1 MRAVDIIIKKRN
13 GQALSEAEIE
23 FFVQGFTNGEIT
35 DYQAAA
41 WAMAVYFQGMNT
53 AETVALTM
61 AMVSSG
67 RQLDL
72 SDIAPVVADKH
83 STGGV
88 GDKTTMVVAPLVAA
102 TGLPVGKM
110 SGRGLGYFG
119 GTIDKLETIPGF
131 RANLSDAEFRAALAQ
146 NGLVV
151 TGQSSDLAPADGKF
165 YALRD
170 VTGTVESLPLIAS
183 SVMSKKIAAGTNC
196 IVLDVKHGKGAFMKS
211 LADATALAKAMT
223 GIGQGVG
230 RKVRAV
236 LSSMEQPLG
245 LAVGNALEVR
255 EAVETLQGHGPSD
268 LLELAFLLGSQLLM
282 MAGHASDETQA
293 RRRLQEVLDSGAA
306 FAKYKAFIATQGGDV
321 RVLDDLD
328 RLPRAPHIEE
338 LPATQ
343 AGYVAAIDAEQIG
356 IAGYTLGTGRKVKTD
371 QIDPS
376 VGLVLHKKVGDRVE
390 RGESLLQIHAASPS
404 QAETVRDQL
413 LQAYRFS
420 SSPTAVPPLVDLI
433 I

>member
-1 MRAVDIIIKKRN
+1 MRAVDVIIKKRG
-13 GQALSEAEIE
+13 GQSLSDAEIS
-23 FFVQGFTNGEIT
+23 FFIEGFNRGEIP

-41 WAMAVYFQGMNT
+41 FAMAVFFQGMEP
-53 AETVALTM
+53 AETVALTQ
-61 AMVSSG
+61 AMVRSG
-67 RQLDL
+67 HQLDL

-119 GTIDKLETIPGF
+119 GTVDKLETIPGF
-131 RANLSDAEFRAALAQ
+131 RATLTEAEFREALAK

-151 TGQSSDLAPADGKF
+151 AGQSQDLAPADGKL

-196 IVLDVKHGKGAFMKS
+196 IVLDVKYGKGAFMKN
-211 LADATALAKAMT
+211 LDDATALAHAMVE
-223 GIGQGVG
+223 IGQGVG

-245 LAVGNALEVR
+245 LAVGNTLEVK
-255 EAVETLQGHGPSD
+255 EAVETLQGRGPAD
-268 LLELAFLLGSQLLM
+268 LVELALILGSQLLEM
-282 MAGHASDETQA
+282 SGRAASIEDA
-293 RRRLQEVLDSGAA
+293 RRQLQEALQSGAA
-306 FAKYKAFIATQGGDV
+306 FEKYKAFIAQQGGDV
-321 RVLDDLD
+321 SYLEDLS
-328 RLPRAPHIEE
+328 RLPLAPHREE
-338 LPATQ
+338 FPTPR
-343 AGYVAAIDAEQIG
+343 AGYVRSIDAEIIG
-356 IAGYTLGTGRKVKTD
+356 IAAYTLGAGRMVKTD
-371 QIDPS
+371 SIDPA
-376 VGLVLHKKVGDRVE
+376 VGLILRKKIGDRVE
-390 RGESLLQIHAASPS
+390 VGQSLLEIHAKSPEQAASIKESLLQ
-404 QAETVRDQL
+404 
-413 LQAYRFS
+413 AYTFS
-420 SSPTAVPPLVDLI
+420 DKPTTAPPLIDTI